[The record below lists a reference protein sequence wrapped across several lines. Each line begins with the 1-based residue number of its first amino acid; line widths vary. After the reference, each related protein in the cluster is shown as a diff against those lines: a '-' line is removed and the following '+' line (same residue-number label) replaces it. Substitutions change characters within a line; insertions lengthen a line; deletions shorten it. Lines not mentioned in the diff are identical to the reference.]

1 MKSDQETERVYS
13 YNPGGRMPGPQK
25 NISKLEQHSVEHK
38 PPPQQLITHNYYY

>member
-25 NISKLEQHSVEHK
+25 NISKLEQHSAQASATAAD
-38 PPPQQLITHNYYY
+38 PT